1 MAFQIYNVGG
11 ASEVLLQDPRVVAD
25 IGIAYLTDLHLSP
38 GRAAA
43 GSRYGSAADWW
54 DRAFGRPAGMLQ
66 RLLGEIA
73 DAGVELVVFGG
84 DNLDFYDADLAR
96 ELEEMC
102 AARHLRSCF
111 VFGNH
116 DWESA
121 QSRFETH
128 DVDAPEREQNRAALA
143 SIWHMTPP
151 VQAVD
156 MGGIRILLLDMRY
169 QHDVDLHAV
178 VEAHA
183 LSQLR
188 ELLAS
193 GQPTLVFHHYPFA
206 LPSLQHRLRAVW
218 RGVLACA
225 RIETNETAFELISTC
240 PDVLATF
247 SGHAHIN
254 SEDPIAAEDG
264 PWQFATG
271 AGVDGIWRYIRVS
284 SGEVPKSLRTAGTP
298 AVEPQA

>member
-43 GSRYGSAADWW
+43 GFRYGRAADWW

-111 VFGNH
+111 VLGNH
-116 DWESA
+116 DWESP

-128 DVDAPEREQNRAALA
+128 DVDAPEREHNRAALA

-156 MGGIRILLLDMRY
+156 LGGIRILLLDMRY

-193 GQPTLVFHHYPFA
+193 GRLDPR
-206 LPSLQHRLRAVW
+206 LPSLPVCAAVAPASPAGCLARRAGLCQNRNQRNSVRADQHLS
-218 RGVLACA
+218 GCA
-225 RIETNETAFELISTC
+225 RHVLRPC
-240 PDVLATF
+240 PHQQRRSHRCRRRPLAVCHRGW
-247 SGHAHIN
+247 SGWYLALH
-254 SEDPIAAEDG
+254 PG
-264 PWQFATG
+264 Q
-271 AGVDGIWRYIRVS
+271 
-284 SGEVPKSLRTAGTP
+284 LR
-298 AVEPQA
+298 